1 MNAEYKTEAVTEM
14 PPPSSIGDAD
24 NRWVVVHRSLF
35 PPPHSSSNKR
45 EGGGVRACALY
56 RQLGGNRLNSID
68 L

>member
-35 PPPHSSSNKR
+35 PPPIQVRIREK
-45 EGGGVRACALY
+45 EGGLERVLY
-56 RQLGGNRLNSID
+56 TGSWAEIG
-68 L
+68 